1 MNNNPTTDVT
11 KHRISVANELEV
23 LAKGDSLQALLNHS
37 ANDLRTN
44 PTLENMLHVQEL
56 INLIQ
61 SK

>member
-1 MNNNPTTDVT
+1 MNNNPTDVT
-11 KHRISVANELEV
+11 DHRVSVANQLDV
-23 LAKGDSLQALLNHS
+23 LAKGNNLEALLNHS

-61 SK
+61 NK